1 MHLLNIQSG
10 TLDDEGEAIDLGQ
23 SAADIV
29 IISAADTE
37 LANIANAFDAAKHPS
52 LRLANF
58 LQLKHPMSVDNYIEN
73 TLQHAK
79 LVILRLLGG
88 KPYWSYG
95 FEQITAICKLRNI
108 KLCVLPGDA
117 KPDEE
122 LATATTISMQKMVEI
137 WQYFSH
143 GGDENAKNLLSY
155 CGHILDQ
162 NDKPISAKI
171 LLNAG
176 LYWPQKTL
184 VELADMPNL
193 WANKKRPIVA
203 ISFYR
208 ALLEAGN
215 IAPIDALIEALNER
229 GINALPIFVSS
240 LKDAMSKEIC
250 AGIFTQYRPQVILN
264 ATAFAVGGFEQSEV
278 DEVARSQSILE
289 RPNCPILQVVLA
301 GQSVEAWQ
309 DNIQGL
315 TARDL
320 AMNVAL
326 TEVDGRIL
334 TRAISF
340 KSSAQYN
347 EATQSYIVEHKPL
360 PDRIEYVADLTKNWL
375 NLKIAPKN
383 ARKVAIILANY
394 PNKNARIG
402 NGVGLDAPQSTIGM
416 MQTMS
421 NDGYGL
427 MGIPSDGNKLIEA
440 LKTGTTNELTDGK
453 AQKGEA
459 QLSMTAYKK
468 YFISLPKQVQDE
480 MTNRWG
486 APEDDP
492 FCHEQ
497 NFHLPIKT
505 FGNVCVAI
513 QPARGYNIDPK
524 ASYHDPDLVPP
535 HGYLAFYLWLRGEFG
550 VHAYIHNGKHGNLEW
565 LPGKALALSNCC
577 YPEIAQGAIPN
588 IYPFIVN
595 DPGEGTQAKRRTSA
609 VILDHLTPPLTRAES
624 YGPMKDL
631 EALVDEYFAA
641 AGMDARRL
649 KFIREQIFDLTQKT
663 GLDQD
668 CGMNV
673 DDDESGALAKLDNHL
688 CDLKELQIRDGLHI
702 YGQSPTDLNGEEL
715 DTRHWLETNLLV
727 ALMRVPRSLG
737 AGTDMSLIRA
747 LANDYGLEFDPLDCD
762 MASLWQGEKP
772 PMLLAV
778 SEDVWRTNGDTV
790 ERLEILAQHL
800 VKGLVSPKDIGANSQ
815 LMMAYTE
822 SHLRPQLAACGDAEM
837 HNLILALNGE
847 FVPPGP
853 SGAPTRG
860 RLDVLPTGRN
870 FYSIDSRSLPTPSA
884 WNLGQKS
891 AENLVTIY
899 AQTHGKYLKNIG
911 LSLWGTANMRTG
923 GDDIAQAMALI
934 GVKPKWDKMSWRVI
948 GFEIIPLPKLNRP
961 RVDVTMRISG
971 FFRDAFPQQI
981 TLFDKAIRA
990 VAMLD
995 EEVEYNPIAA
1005 NYKAQVSALTA
1016 QGMEHIEAEN
1026 QAGMRIFGSK
1036 PGAYGAGLQA
1046 LIDENLWDERADFAK
1061 AYMAWGSYAYGE
1073 KQQGERQEERFAA
1086 RLKQTE
1092 LVVQNQDN
1100 REHDILDSDDYY
1112 QFEGG
1117 MASAIEH
1124 VSGNMPTI
1132 YHNDHTRPERPVIRT
1147 LEQEIARTLRGRA
1160 VNPKWLEGVMR
1171 HGYKGGFE
1179 MAATVDYLYAF
1190 AATTNAVKD
1199 HHFEAIYEAYIEDE
1213 KIYEFLKQNNVDAL
1227 SDIINRLLDAQ
1238 KKQLW
1243 KPRRNASF
1251 HQLETLL
1258 AQTK

>member
-23 SAADIV
+23 SPADLV

-37 LANIANAFDAAKHPS
+37 LANIAAAYDETQHPS

-79 LVILRLLGG
+79 FVVLRLLGG
-88 KPYWSYG
+88 KPYWAYG
-95 FEQITAICKLRNI
+95 LEQIVDICQHKNI
-108 KLCVLPGDA
+108 KLCILPGDA
-117 KPDEE
+117 KPDQE
-122 LATATTISMQKMVEI
+122 LAAATNIPLQNMAEM
-137 WQYFSH
+137 WQYFTH
-143 GGDENAKNLLSY
+143 GGDENAKNLLGF
-155 CGHILDQ
+155 CGYLLAR
-162 NDKPISAKI
+162 NDKPIAAKI

-176 LYWPQKTL
+176 LYWPQENL
-184 VELADMPNL
+184 VELNDMPQL
-193 WANKKRPIVA
+193 WGDENKPIIA

-215 IAPIDALIEALNER
+215 IAPIDALIDALKTS

-240 LKDAMSKEIC
+240 LKDAVSAEIC
-250 AGIFTQYRPQVILN
+250 AGIFAKYKPQVIIN
-264 ATAFAVGGFEQSEV
+264 ATAFAVGGFEQSDV
-278 DEVARSQSILE
+278 DELARNSSILE
-289 RPNCPILQVVLA
+289 QPNCPILQVVLA
-301 GQSVEAWQ
+301 GQSLEAWQ
-309 DNIQGL
+309 TNIQGL

-347 EATQSYIVEHKPL
+347 EATQSYIVQHKPL
-360 PDRIEYVADLTKNWL
+360 VDRIGYVADLAANWL
-375 NLKIAPKN
+375 RLKTTKPAD
-383 ARKVAIILANY
+383 RKVAIILANY

-402 NGVGLDAPQSTIGM
+402 NGVGLDAPQSTIDM
-416 MQTMS
+416 MTAMAGS
-421 NDGYGL
+421 GYKVNIVPKDGTGL
-427 MGIPSDGNKLIEA
+427 IDH
-440 LKTGTTNELTDGK
+440 LKQGTTNNLMDGK
-453 AQKGEA
+453 AAIGGVRLNLK
-459 QLSMTAYKK
+459 AYQE
-468 YFISLPKQVQDE
+468 YFVSLPKQVQNE
-480 MTNRWG
+480 ITKRWG
-486 APEDDP
+486 GAKDDP
-492 FCHEQ
+492 FCHGDC
-497 NFHLPIKT
+497 FHLPVKI
-505 FGNVCVAI
+505 FGNIAVAI

-535 HGYLAFYLWLRGEFG
+535 HGYLAFYLWLRGEFAA
-550 VHAYIHNGKHGNLEW
+550 HAYIHNGKHGNLEW
-565 LPGKALALSNCC
+565 LPGKALALSETC
-577 YPEIAQGAIPN
+577 YPEIAQAAVPN

-595 DPGEGTQAKRRTSA
+595 DPGEGSQAKRRTSA

-641 AGMDARRL
+641 AGMDTRRL
-649 KFIREQIFDLTQKT
+649 KHIREQIFDLTQRT

-668 CGMNV
+668 CGMDD
-673 DDDESGALAKLDNHL
+673 DDDEAQALAKLDNHL
-688 CDLKELQIRDGLHI
+688 CDLKELQIRDGLHVF
-702 YGQSPTDLNGEEL
+702 GTSPVDLADEK
-715 DTRHWLETNLLV
+715 HWLETNLLV

-737 AGTDMSLIRA
+737 DGNDMSLIRA
-747 LANDYGLEFDPLDCD
+747 LSVDLGLNFDPLDCE
-762 MASLWQGEKP
+762 MADEWQGDRPAILQGLTDE
-772 PMLLAV
+772 
-778 SEDVWRTNGDTV
+778 VWRTNGDTV
-790 ERLEILAQHL
+790 ERLEIMAQRL
-800 VKGLVSPKDIGANSQ
+800 VKGLISPADIGANSQ
-815 LMMAYTE
+815 NMLTYIEA
-822 SHLRPQLAACGDAEM
+822 HVRPQLSACGAAEM
-837 HNLILALNGE
+837 TSMLAALNGE
-847 FVPPGP
+847 FIAPGP

-884 WNLGQKS
+884 WSLGQKS
-891 AENLVTIY
+891 AENLVTVY

-934 GVKPKWDKMSWRVI
+934 GVKPKWDKMSWRVT
-948 GFEIIPLPKLNRP
+948 GFEIIPLAKLNRP

-995 EEVEYNPIAA
+995 EEPEHNPIAA
-1005 NYKAQVSALTA
+1005 NYKAQIELLTR
-1016 QGMEHIEAEN
+1016 QGMSKLDAQN
-1026 QAGMRIFGSK
+1026 QAGFRIFGSK

-1061 AYMAWGSYAYGE
+1061 AYLAWGSYAYGE
-1073 KQQGERQEERFAA
+1073 KAKGERQESSFKQ
-1086 RLKQTE
+1086 RLNQTE

-1117 MASAIEH
+1117 MAAAIEH
-1124 VSGNMPTI
+1124 VSGHMPTI

-1171 HGYKGGFE
+1171 HGYKGAFE

-1199 HHFEAIYEAYIEDE
+1199 HHFEAIYEAYIED
-1213 KIYEFLKQNNVDAL
+1213 KNIFEFLRDNNADAL
-1227 SDIINRLLDAQ
+1227 ADIIKRLLDAQ

-1243 KPRRNASF
+1243 KPRRNASYF
-1251 HQLETLL
+1251 ELEKMLME
-1258 AQTK
+1258 AKS

>member
-10 TLDDEGEAIDLGQ
+10 TLDDEGEAVDLGQ
-23 SAADIV
+23 SPADLV

-37 LANIANAFDAAKHPS
+37 LANIAAAFDADDHPS

-79 LVILRLLGG
+79 LVVLRLLGG
-88 KPYWSYG
+88 KPYWAYG
-95 FEQITAICKLRNI
+95 LQQIVDICKRKNI

-122 LATATTISMQKMVEI
+122 LASATNISMQEMVEM
-137 WQYFSH
+137 WQYFTH
-143 GGDENAKNLLSY
+143 GGDQNAKNLLAY
-155 CGHILDQ
+155 CGHLLRQ
-162 NDKPISAKI
+162 NDKPIAAKI

-176 LYWPQKTL
+176 LYWPEKNL
-184 VELADMPNL
+184 VELDDMPTL
-193 WANKKRPIVA
+193 WGNKNQPIIA

-215 IAPIDALIEALNER
+215 IAPIDALIAALKHR

-240 LKDAMSKEIC
+240 LKDAVSAEIC
-250 AGIFTQYRPQVILN
+250 AGIFAKYEPQVIIN
-264 ATAFAVGGFEQSEV
+264 ATAFAVGGFEQSDI
-278 DEVARSQSILE
+278 DEVARRQSILE
-289 RPNCPILQVVLA
+289 QPNCPILQVVLS
-301 GQSVEAWQ
+301 GQSREAWQ
-309 DNIQGL
+309 ANIQGL

-347 EATQSYIVEHKPL
+347 QATQSYIVQHKPL
-360 PDRIEYVADLTKNWL
+360 ADRIDYVADLAANWL
-375 NLKIAPKN
+375 RLKVAAPDE
-383 ARKVAIILANY
+383 RKVAIILANY

-402 NGVGLDAPQSTIGM
+402 NGVGLDAPQSTIDM
-416 MQTMS
+416 MAAMAEADYQVEDLPD
-421 NDGYGL
+421 DGTAL
-427 MGIPSDGNKLIEA
+427 IEQLKSSTTNKL
-440 LKTGTTNELTDGK
+440 TNGK
-453 AQKGEA
+453 ANKGGVKLPLA
-459 QLSMTAYKK
+459 AYQE
-468 YFISLPKQVQDE
+468 YFISLPKQVQNE
-480 MTNRWG
+480 ITERWG
-486 APEDDP
+486 EPQDDP
-492 FCHEQ
+492 FCHADI
-497 NFHLPIKT
+497 FHLPIKIY
-505 FGNVCVAI
+505 GHIAVAI

-535 HGYLAFYLWLRGEFG
+535 HGYLAFYLWLRDEFDS
-550 VHAYIHNGKHGNLEW
+550 HAYIHNGKHGNLEW
-565 LPGKALALSNCC
+565 LPGKALALSNTC
-577 YPEIAQGAIPN
+577 YPEIAQAAIPN

-595 DPGEGTQAKRRTSA
+595 DPGEGSQAKRRTSA

-624 YGPMKDL
+624 YGVMKDL

-641 AGMDARRL
+641 AGMDTRRL
-649 KFIREQIFDLTQKT
+649 KLIRQQIFDLTQKT

-668 CGMNV
+668 CGMV
-673 DDDESGALAKLDNHL
+673 EDDDEAEALAKLDNHL

-702 YGQSPTDLNGEEL
+702 FGSSPTDLDDEK
-715 DTRHWLETNLLV
+715 HWLETNLLV
-727 ALMRVPRSLG
+727 ALMRVPRG
-737 AGTDMSLIRA
+737 VGNGTDMSLIRA
-747 LANDYGLEFDPLDCD
+747 IANDLGLEFDPLDCE
-762 MASLWQGEKP
+762 MADEWRAKKP
-772 PMLLAV
+772 AILQDAND
-778 SEDVWRTNGDTV
+778 EVWRTNGDAI
-790 ERLEILAQHL
+790 ERLEILAQRL
-800 VKGLVSPKDIGANSQ
+800 VKRLISPAKIGKNTVQMLTYIEA
-815 LMMAYTE
+815 
-822 SHLRPQLAACGDAEM
+822 HVRPQLAACGVAEM
-837 HNLILALNGE
+837 TSMLSALNGE
-847 FVPPGP
+847 FIKPGP

-870 FYSIDSRSLPTPSA
+870 FYSIDCRSLPTPSA

-891 AENLVTIY
+891 AENLLAIY

-934 GVKPKWDKMSWRVI
+934 GVKPKWDKISWRVT
-948 GFEIIPLPKLNRP
+948 GFDIIPLAKLNRP

-981 TLFDKAIRA
+981 ALFDKAVRA
-990 VAMLD
+990 VALLD
-995 EEVEYNPIAA
+995 EPPDHNPIAA
-1005 NYKAQVSALTA
+1005 NYNAQLKLLLSQGLAKQDA
-1016 QGMEHIEAEN
+1016 QN
-1026 QAGMRIFGSK
+1026 QAGFRIFGSK

-1073 KQQGERQEERFAA
+1073 KAAGERQEASFNQ
-1086 RLKQTE
+1086 RLSQTE

-1124 VSGNMPTI
+1124 ASGKLPTI

-1160 VNPKWLEGVMR
+1160 TNPKWLEGVMR
-1171 HGYKGGFE
+1171 HGYKGAFE

-1199 HHFEAIYEAYIEDE
+1199 HHFEAIYEAYIEDK
-1213 KIYEFLKQNNVDAL
+1213 KIFEFLQDNNPDAL
-1227 SDIINRLLDAQ
+1227 ADIISRLLDAQ

-1243 KPRRNASF
+1243 KPRRNASYF
-1251 HQLETLL
+1251 ELEKLL
-1258 AQTK
+1258 KGAKL

>member
-10 TLDDEGEAIDLGQ
+10 TLDDEGEAVDLGQ
-23 SAADIV
+23 SPADVV

-37 LANIANAFDAAKHPS
+37 LANLANAYNEASHPS

-58 LQLKHPMSVDNYIEN
+58 LQLKHPLSVDNYIEN
-73 TLQHAK
+73 TLQHAE

-88 KPYWSYG
+88 KPYWAYG
-95 FEQITAICKLRNI
+95 LQQIVAICAQKNI

-122 LATATTISMQKMVEI
+122 LSAATNIPMQDMAEI
-137 WQYFSH
+137 WQYFTH
-143 GGDENAKNLLSY
+143 GGDENAQNLLAY
-155 CGHILDQ
+155 CGYLTRADE
-162 NDKPISAKI
+162 KPNAAKI

-176 LYWPQKTL
+176 IYWPEKSF
-184 VELADMPNL
+184 VEREDMPEL
-193 WANKKRPIVA
+193 WQNVERPIVV

-215 IAPIDALIEALNER
+215 IAPIDALIFALQKR

-240 LKDAMSKEIC
+240 LKDKISAEIC
-250 AGIFTQYRPQVILN
+250 ATIFDRYKPDLILN
-264 ATAFAVGGFEQSEV
+264 ATAFAVGGFEQNEI
-278 DEVARSQSILE
+278 DQQTRHKSILE
-289 RPNCPILQVVLA
+289 MPNCPILQVVLS
-301 GQSVEAWQ
+301 GQSEDAWRE
-309 DNIQGL
+309 NIQGL

-340 KSSAQYN
+340 KSSAHFNQ
-347 EATQSYIVEHKPL
+347 ATQSYIVQHKPL
-360 PDRIEYVADLTKNWL
+360 ADRVDYVADLANNWL
-375 NLKIAPKN
+375 GLKLAPVEQ
-383 ARKVAIILANY
+383 RKVALILANY

-402 NGVGLDAPQSTIGM
+402 NGVGLDAPQSTIDM
-416 MQTMS
+416 MKAML
-421 NDGYGL
+421 DAGYHVDDV
-427 MGIPSDGNKLIEA
+427 PADGNILIEQ
-440 LKTGTTNELTDGK
+440 LKHGTTNALDAGK
-453 AQKGEA
+453 AAKGGGKLDLKTY
-459 QLSMTAYKK
+459 LS
-468 YFISLPKQVQDE
+468 YFATLPKQVREE
-480 MTNRWG
+480 MTQRWG
-486 APEDDP
+486 EACDDP
-492 FCHEQ
+492 FCHVDE
-497 NFHLPIKT
+497 FHLPT
-505 FGNVCVAI
+505 LEFGNICVAI

-535 HGYLAFYLWLRGEFG
+535 HGYLAFYLWLRVEFG
-550 VHAYIHNGKHGNLEW
+550 VQAYIHNGKHGNLEW
-565 LPGKALALSNCC
+565 LPGKALALSELC

-641 AGMDARRL
+641 AGMDTRRL
-649 KFIREQIFDLTQKT
+649 KLIREQIFDLTQRT

-668 CGMNV
+668 CGM
-673 DDDESGALAKLDNHL
+673 DDADDEQQALAKLDNHL

-702 YGQSPTDLNGEEL
+702 FGSSPTDLENS
-715 DTRHWLETNLLV
+715 DHWLETNLLV

-737 AGTDMSLIRA
+737 EGNDMSLIRA
-747 LANDYGLEFDPLDCD
+747 ISADFGFEFDPLDCD
-762 MASLWQGEKP
+762 MALEWQGGRPKI
-772 PMLLAV
+772 LLDLTF
-778 SEDVWRTNGDTV
+778 ENWRTQGDAV
-790 ERLEILAQHL
+790 ERLEIYAQKL
-800 VKGLVSPKDIGANSQ
+800 VKGLIADAEMGEKSFGMLDYINQHV
-815 LMMAYTE
+815 
-822 SHLRPQLAACGDAEM
+822 RPQLSACGDAEM
-837 HNLILALNGE
+837 RAMLTALNGE

-891 AENLVTIY
+891 AENLLTIH
-899 AQTHGKYLKNIG
+899 AQTHGVYLKNIG

-923 GDDIAQAMALI
+923 GDDIAQAMAMI
-934 GVKPKWDKMSWRVI
+934 GVKPKWDIMSWRVT
-948 GFEIIPLPKLNRP
+948 GFEIIPLAKLNRP
-961 RVDVTMRISG
+961 RVDVTLRISG

-981 TLFDKAIRA
+981 SLFDKAIRA
-990 VAMLD
+990 VAQL
-995 EEVEYNPIAA
+995 EEEDDYNPIAA
-1005 NYKAQVSALTA
+1005 NYKSQLLQLTNAGLDEKTA
-1016 QGMEHIEAEN
+1016 QM
-1026 QAGMRIFGSK
+1026 QAGYRIFGSK

-1046 LIDENLWDERADFAK
+1046 LIDENLWNERSDFAE
-1061 AYMAWGSYAYGE
+1061 AYLAWGSYAYGE
-1073 KQQGERQEERFAA
+1073 KTQGDRHEKTFKQ
-1086 RLKQTE
+1086 RLSVIE
-1092 LVVQNQDN
+1092 VVVQNQDN

-1117 MASAIEH
+1117 MAAAIEH
-1124 VSGNMPTI
+1124 ESGVAPTI

-1147 LEQEIARTLRGRA
+1147 LDQEIARTLRGRA
-1160 VNPKWLEGVMR
+1160 TNPKWLEGVMR

-1213 KIYEFLKQNNVDAL
+1213 KVFEFLQNNNPDAL
-1227 SDIINRLLDAQ
+1227 TDIINRLLDAQ

-1243 KPRRNASF
+1243 KPRRNASYF
-1251 HQLETLL
+1251 ELEKML
-1258 AQTK
+1258 AGAKA